1 MDAGDAGDAGDAE
14 DAGDAVDADL
24 AAAVERIPFLVG
36 RVVRAAR
43 LGGLTNRNWLVACGA
58 DRYVVRL
65 AGAGTAAYIDRRAEE
80 GCARSA
86 SAARVNVPVEFFDA
100 ADGLMVTRYVDGAR
114 TMSAAAFAADPGAVA
129 RAGRAFRR
137 LHDTAEPFPVEF
149 RLFAMID
156 EYRDLLAARGAAL
169 PDGYDEAQRQAGEAR
184 VALGERPAAL
194 VPSHCDPLCEN
205 FLDDGSRMW
214 LIDYEYAGNN
224 DPMWDLADLAVEGS
238 FSAEMCEA
246 LLAAYVGGRPTEAQ
260 RGRMVLYQALCD
272 LLWTLWG
279 VIQHVDGNPAEDFW
293 AYAVGRFERCRA
305 LMASPEFAHH
315 IAAVRAG

>member
-1 MDAGDAGDAGDAE
+1 M
-14 DAGDAVDADL
+14 DAVDPDL
-24 AAAVERIPFLVG
+24 AAALERIPFLAG
-36 RVVRAAR
+36 RVSQAER
-43 LGGLTNRNWLVACGA
+43 LGGLTNRNWLVAGGGE
-58 DRYVVRL
+58 RHVVRL

-86 SAARVNVPVEFFDA
+86 AAAGVNVAVEFFDA
-100 ADGLMVTRYVDGAR
+100 TDGLMVTRYVDGAR
-114 TMSAAAFAADPGAVA
+114 TMSAAAFADDPGAVE

-137 LHDTAEPFPVEF
+137 LHDTAAAFPVDF

-156 EYRDLLAARGAAL
+156 EYRALLAARGAPL
-169 PDGYDEAQRQAGEAR
+169 PGGYDEAQRRAGEAR
-184 VALGERPAAL
+184 AALERRPAAL

-205 FLDDGSRMW
+205 FLDDGARMW

-238 FSAEMCEA
+238 FTPAMADA
-246 LLAAYVGGRPTEAQ
+246 LLAAYVGGRPTDAQ

-293 AYAVGRFERCRA
+293 AYAVGRFERCRD
-305 LMASPEFAHH
+305 LMASPAFAAHV
-315 IAAVRAG
+315 AAVRAG